1 LADATPA
8 PPRVLAVAE
17 SDAYLKW
24 AAWTLDRAGPA
35 WHAELTLLRSPI
47 APSVRQVADAL
58 SGTTHRSDEVR
69 RLDLLGLRR
78 RLRQDPPDVLLLAC
92 TGPSILAIG
101 AASLPSRGPRR
112 PLVVSGLP
120 GVGLPVHPR
129 AIRARRDTD
138 VFVAHSRRE
147 RDEYRRAFAAEDLPV
162 QVALTTLPFLAA
174 VRDARSTEVGPVVFA
189 AQPSVPPRRD
199 ERIDLLRRLAAL
211 APPAP
216 VVKLRTEDT
225 EAATHDEPWPYPD
238 LWRELVAAGTVA
250 ADEVQFL
257 TGPLEPLLARARCLV
272 TVSSTAALEAIAAGV
287 PVLLVDHFGVDDRL
301 LNGMFAGSGLF
312 GPLDDKGVDT
322 AGAPDPAWREDNY
335 FHPPGEDDLA
345 AHLTARPPGR
355 SSVGPVPRRG
365 LATTWTAVRRTIRL
379 LTTRG
384 GGS

>member
-24 AAWTLDRAGPA
+24 AAWTLDRAGPE
-35 WHAELTLLRSPI
+35 WHAELTVLRSPI
-47 APSVRQVADAL
+47 APSDRQVADAL
-58 SGTTHRSDEVR
+58 TGTTHRSDEVR

-101 AASLPSRGPRR
+101 AASLPGRGPRR
-112 PLVVSGLP
+112 PVVVSGLP

-147 RDEYRRAFAAEDLPV
+147 RDEYRRAFAAEALPV
-162 QVALTTLPFLAA
+162 KVALATLPFLTTNHGPRAN
-174 VRDARSTEVGPVVFA
+174 VEGPVVFA
-189 AQPSVPPRRD
+189 AQPSVPPNRD
-199 ERIDLLRRLAAL
+199 ERIDLLRRLTAL

-225 EAATHDEPWPYPD
+225 ETATHDEPWPYPD
-238 LWRELVAAGTVA
+238 LWRELVEGGTVTG
-250 ADEVQFL
+250 DEVEFL
-257 TGPLEPLLARARCLV
+257 TGPIEPLLARARCLV
-272 TVSSTAALEAIAAGV
+272 TVSSTAALEAIATGV

-312 GPLDDKGVDT
+312 GPLDDKGVDA
-322 AGAPDPAWREDNY
+322 AGPPDAAWREDNY

-345 AHLTARPPGR
+345 SRLTARRPGR
-355 SSVGPVPRRG
+355 SSVRPVPRRG